1 MPGVLVNIMDQYR
14 PDNFCDPGERQVQRS
29 LCRWVWQAIKLGFL
43 WGLAIQVVAIA
54 LGRVSLFQVEKL
66 AVNTALTLFGAVL
79 ITVGVF
85 YLARLLRRR

>member
-1 MPGVLVNIMDQYR
+1 MEIIAAALGQAATPFALIGYLGLGVFATRV
-14 PDNFCDPGERQVQRS
+14 S
-29 LCRWVWQAIKLGFL
+29 QAIKLGFL
-43 WGLAIQVVAIA
+43 WGLAIQIFAIA
-54 LGRVSLFQVEKL
+54 LGRASLFHVETL